1 MSLCCDKCARQD
13 GGGGERGVIEMQ
25 PPPPMEIEIKEK
37 HTDFV
42 DTMIS
47 MVLRD
52 LAFKQNQS
60 VKSAND

>member
-1 MSLCCDKCARQD
+1 
-13 GGGGERGVIEMQ
+13 
-25 PPPPMEIEIKEK
+25 MEIEIKEK